1 MALEAATAASLP
13 YRSPNARGLTVALHP
28 PPPEAA
34 PSEREREVRELFGR
48 ARAGDAAAREA
59 LVRRFLP
66 LARQLAARYRRGA
79 EPHEDLMQVASLALV
94 KAVDRFELGR
104 DVAFTS
110 YAVPT
115 ILGELKRHFRDT
127 GWDLHVPR
135 SLQERTARVDAAVA
149 ELKMRHG
156 RAPSTEELARELDMP
171 TEEIVEALAVGS
183 EARTLS
189 LDAPLRDGDDDAA
202 TFGET
207 LGDHDRGFTS
217 VEDGEAVRAAMASL
231 HRREREILRL
241 RFVEELTQEEI
252 GRRVGLSQMHISRL
266 LRRTLARL
274 REDLEG

>member
-1 MALEAATAASLP
+1 MAIGHPTRPERYRGVPTPALERP
-13 YRSPNARGLTVALHP
+13 SPDPVNPRD
-28 PPPEAA
+28 
-34 PSEREREVRELFGR
+34 REREVRELFLR
-48 ARAGDAAAREA
+48 ARRGDERAREA

-79 EPHEDLMQVASLALV
+79 EPHEDLLQVASLALV

-135 SLQERTARVDAAVA
+135 SLQERTARVDTALA
-149 ELKMRHG
+149 EMKMGLG
-156 RAPSTEELARELDMP
+156 RSPSTKELAEQLSL
-171 TEEIVEALAVGS
+171 TEEEVVEARAVSS

-189 LDAPLRDGDDDAA
+189 LDAPLRDGEDDAT

-207 LGDHDRGFTS
+207 LGGDDHGFAA
-217 VEDGEAVRAAMASL
+217 VDDGEAVRAAMTLL

-274 REDLEG
+274 REDLET

>member
-1 MALEAATAASLP
+1 MAIGHPTTHPERHRGVPTPALERPTP
-13 YRSPNARGLTVALHP
+13 DPVSPRD
-28 PPPEAA
+28 
-34 PSEREREVRELFGR
+34 REREVRELFLR
-48 ARAGDAAAREA
+48 ARRGDERARET

-66 LARQLAARYRRGA
+66 LARQLAARYRRGL
-79 EPHEDLMQVASLALV
+79 EPHEDLLQVASLALV

-135 SLQERTARVDAAVA
+135 SLQERTARVDNALA
-149 ELKMRHG
+149 EMKMQLG
-156 RAPSTEELARELDMP
+156 RSPSTQELADQLSL
-171 TEEIVEALAVGS
+171 TEEEVVEARAVSS

-189 LDAPLRDGDDDAA
+189 LDAPLRDGEDDAA

-207 LGDHDRGFTS
+207 LGADDHGFAS
-217 VEDGEAVRAAMASL
+217 VDDGEAVRAAMTVL

-274 REDLEG
+274 REDLET

>member
-1 MALEAATAASLP
+1 LARQQAIART
-13 YRSPNARGLTVALHP
+13 SPTP
-28 PPPEAA
+28 PPRRHLA
-34 PSEREREVRELFGR
+34 PAGTADREREVRDLFER
-48 ARAGDAAAREA
+48 ARAGDELSREA
-59 LVRRFLP
+59 LIRRFLP
-66 LARQLAARYRRGA
+66 LARQLAARYRRGS
-79 EPHEDLMQVASLALV
+79 EPHEDLVQVASLALV

-135 SLQERTARVDAAVA
+135 SLQERTARVDNAVA
-149 ELKMRHG
+149 EMKMHLG
-156 RAPSTEELARELDMP
+156 RSPTTEELADELDMP
-171 TEEIVEALAVGS
+171 PEDVVEALAVGS

-189 LDAPLRDGDDDAA
+189 LDAPLRDSDDDAA

-207 LGDHDRGFTS
+207 LGDVDGGFSS
-217 VEDGEAVRAAMASL
+217 VENGEAVRTAMSSL

-266 LRRTLARL
+266 LRRTLSHL
-274 REDLEG
+274 REELEA